1 MGLPIQLKSL
11 GYLNEIFTPEET
23 KDWKVF
29 EYRDSSKST
38 VSMQGQG
45 VEENK
50 EKIKEAFLSWYPPCG
65 YMSEAMDKKDSNNN
79 FVLVLDRWLSCD

>member
-38 VSMQGQG
+38 VSMQGHG

-50 EKIKEAFLSWYPPCG
+50 EKISFLELVSAMRIHVRG
-65 YMSEAMDKKDSNNN
+65 YGQER
-79 FVLVLDRWLSCD
+79 L